1 MGAALTLGNES
12 MNAKPV
18 KKVVIAGGGTAGWMT
33 AAALSR
39 LMGKGLEIVLI
50 ESDEIPSVGVGEA
63 TIPPILN
70 FHRLLKIDEQAFM
83 RATNATFKLGI
94 NFENW
99 RTGGHQY
106 FHSFGHTGQDCW
118 AATFHNFWL
127 KGLEQGH
134 TADFEAYCLEIQ
146 AARHNRFAHIPH
158 NPIHYAYHFDAG
170 LYAQLLR
177 KIAEQEGVI
186 RLEGKINQVK
196 LDVDTGFISSLSL
209 ARGEQIPGD
218 LFIDCSGMQGL
229 LIEQALNA
237 GYEDWSHWLP
247 CDRAI
252 PLQTSAVSEAT
263 PYTRAIAHDAGWQ
276 WRIPLQNRVGNG
288 LVYSSKYLSDDQ
300 AADFLLKNVTGEP
313 LTDPRVIRFRTGRRR
328 KQWLKNCVA
337 IGLSSG
343 FLEPLESTSIHLIQ
357 RSVIRL
363 LQLFPSQGIKAPDV
377 DEFNRQANREIEY
390 IRDFIILHYKVTQ
403 RDDSPF
409 WRYCKAMEVPDSLA
423 RKIELFQRSGRIFRE
438 DVDLFHENS
447 WTQVMLGQGITPE
460 QYHAIVDMMSD
471 TELASLLSGIKQ
483 SVDRTVVELPSH
495 QEYVARYCRSE
506 GR

>member
-1 MGAALTLGNES
+1 
-12 MNAKPV
+12 MNPI
-18 KKVVIAGGGTAGWMT
+18 KKVIIAGGGTAGWMT

-39 LMGKGLEIVLI
+39 LIGKNLEIILI

-99 RTGGHQY
+99 RSRDHQY
-106 FHSFGHTGQDCW
+106 FHSFGQTGQDCW

-127 KGLEQGH
+127 KGREQGLA
-134 TADFEAYCLEIQ
+134 ADFEAYCLEIQ
-146 AARHNRFAHIPH
+146 AARQNRFAHING

-170 LYAQLLR
+170 LYAQFLR
-177 KIAEQEGVI
+177 KIAGQEGVT
-186 RLEGKINQVK
+186 RLEGKIGEVQ
-196 LDVDTGFISSLSL
+196 LDTDTGYIASLLL
-209 ARGEQIPGD
+209 ASGERVQGD
-218 LFIDCSGMQGL
+218 LFIDCTGMQGL

-252 PLQTSAVSEAT
+252 PLQTTAVDEAT
-263 PYTRAIAHDAGWQ
+263 PYTRAIAHEAGWQ

-288 LVYSSKYLSDDQ
+288 LVYSSKYLADDQ
-300 AADFLLKNVTGEP
+300 AAALLMKKVTGEP
-313 LTDPRVIRFRTGRRR
+313 LTEPRVIRFRTGRRR

-337 IGLSSG
+337 VGLSSG

-357 RSVIRL
+357 RSIIRL
-363 LQLFPSQGIKAPDV
+363 MQLFPSQGIKEADIN
-377 DEFNRQANREIEY
+377 EFNRQANAEIEY

-403 RDDSPF
+403 RQDSPF
-409 WRYCKAMEVPDSLA
+409 WRYCQAMDVPDTLA
-423 RKIELFQRSGRIFRE
+423 RKIELFRRCGRIFRE

-447 WTQVMLGQGITPE
+447 WVQVMMGQGITPE
-460 QYHAIVDMMSD
+460 QYHQIVDMMPEQ
-471 TELASLLSGIKQ
+471 ELAAFLSGLKQ
-483 SVDRTVVELPSH
+483 SIDRTLVELPSH
-495 QEYVARYCRSE
+495 QNYLAHYCKAQIP
-506 GR
+506 

>member
-1 MGAALTLGNES
+1 
-12 MNAKPV
+12 MNPV
-18 KKVVIAGGGTAGWMT
+18 KKVIIAGGGTAGWMT

-70 FHRLLKIDEQAFM
+70 FHRLLKIDEQEFM

-99 RTGGHQY
+99 GTRDHQY
-106 FHSFGHTGQDCW
+106 FHSFGSTGQDCW

-127 KGLEQGH
+127 KGLECGH
-134 TADFEAYCLEIQ
+134 TASFESYCLEIQ
-146 AARHNRFAHIPH
+146 AARQNRFAHINP

-170 LYAQLLR
+170 LYAQFLR
-177 KIAEQEGVI
+177 KVAAQHGVT
-186 RLEGKINQVK
+186 RLEGKINQVN
-196 LDVDTGFISSLSL
+196 LHEDTGHISSLLL
-209 ARGEQIPGD
+209 ARGELVTGD

-247 CDRAI
+247 CDRAL
-252 PLQTSAVSEAT
+252 PLQTTAVEDAT
-263 PYTRAIAHDAGWQ
+263 PYTRAIAHEAGWQ
-276 WRIPLQNRVGNG
+276 WRIPLQHRVGNG

-300 AADFLLKNVTGEP
+300 AADLLMKGVTGEP
-313 LTDPRVIRFRTGRRR
+313 LTEPRVIRFRTGRRR
-328 KQWLKNCVA
+328 QQWLKNCVA
-337 IGLSSG
+337 VGLSSG

-357 RSVIRL
+357 RSIIRL
-363 LQLFPSQGIKAPDV
+363 LQLFPSQGIKEPDV
-377 DEFNRQANREIEY
+377 REFNRQANSEIEY

-403 RDDSPF
+403 RQDSPF
-409 WRYCKAMEVPDSLA
+409 WRYCKGMAVPETLS

-447 WTQVMLGQGITPE
+447 WVQVMMGQGIVPE
-460 QYHAIVDMMSD
+460 EYHHIVDMMSD
-471 TELASLLSGIKQ
+471 KELDTFLAGIKKAI
-483 SVDRTVVELPSH
+483 DLTVAELPSH
-495 QEYVARYCRSE
+495 QAYLARYCRS
-506 GR
+506 

>member
-1 MGAALTLGNES
+1 
-12 MNAKPV
+12 MNANPV
-18 KKVVIAGGGTAGWMT
+18 KNVVIAGGGTAGWMT

-39 LMGKGLEIVLI
+39 LMGKGLEIQLI

-83 RATNATFKLGI
+83 RATSATFKLGI

-99 RTGGHQY
+99 RSRDQQY

-127 KGLEQGH
+127 KGLQQGQS
-134 TADFEAYCLEIQ
+134 ADFEAYCLEIQ
-146 AARHNRFAHIPH
+146 AARQNRFAHHP
-158 NPIHYAYHFDAG
+158 NTPIHYAYHFDAG
-170 LYAQLLR
+170 RYAQFLR
-177 KIAEQEGVI
+177 KIAEQEGV
-186 RLEGKINQVK
+186 RRREGKIDEVI
-196 LDVDTGFISSLSL
+196 LDPDTGFIAGLRL
-209 ARGEQIPGD
+209 ASGELIAGD

-252 PLQTSAVSEAT
+252 PLQTAAVSEPV
-263 PYTRAIAHDAGWQ
+263 PYTRSIAHEAGWQ
-276 WRIPLQNRVGNG
+276 WRIPLQHRVGNG
-288 LVYSSKYLSDDQ
+288 LVYSSKYLTDDQ
-300 AADFLLKNVTGEP
+300 AADRLLKNVAGEP
-313 LTDPRVIRFRTGRRR
+313 RTDPRVIRFRTGRRR

-363 LQLFPSQGIKAPDV
+363 LQLFPAQGVKDTDV
-377 DEFNRQANREIEY
+377 QEFNRQADRELEY

-409 WRYCKAMEVPDSLA
+409 WRYCKAMEVPETLA
-423 RKIELFQRSGRIFRE
+423 RRIALFQHSGRIFHE

-447 WTQVMLGQGITPE
+447 WAQVMLGQGMVPE
-460 QYHAIVDMMSD
+460 QYHHIVDMMSQD
-471 TELASLLSGIKQ
+471 ELRAFLGGIKAAI
-483 SVDRTVVELPSH
+483 DRTVVELPSH
-495 QEYVARYCRSE
+495 QAYLERYCMAVKN
-506 GR
+506 